1 MVQRCSNPAA
11 FLVLEPEPSI
21 RTGIRVDIY
30 DGADPATLLAVLE
43 DTWAR
48 SWTEPLQGTGS
59 GTFKVH
65 ADHPKLVANPD
76 LLAYGNIARF
86 NLDEVDRFAI
96 TIEKKDL
103 VQASAGGDGER
114 ALTVSGRGL
123 LAKLEEAVAYPQTGL
138 GGNPI
143 RGFAGIAPGHLSR
156 VLIDEAIAR
165 GALTGVVRT
174 YTDTDDSNN
183 APWAVTLDQTERA
196 GTDLLRIHERMAA
209 TAVDVY
215 MKPDLSLW
223 MVNERGIDR
232 TLQLPDT
239 GPVILQVA
247 DSITDLERSEE
258 GSIRN
263 ALLIESPGGFLER
276 SDGASIT
283 EHRRREAFLSLGN
296 ISQTDGVDR
305 AAAHVFQRSA
315 NPAAD
320 IATEVL
326 DADGKRPYV
335 DWGIGDWILFPD
347 ADNVLTKLR
356 VRSLTVSETQ
366 DGRPRFVPELA
377 TVTEEL
383 EDRLERWL
391 AAMQKGTVGGTASAV
406 AEPVNAPV
414 EVVEAVDSGI
424 TNHLAIQPHPD
435 ELNDLVDVDL
445 TGLSDGDMLWYKTSS
460 GAWIPVDGTQADG
473 KVPTVQADGS
483 IAWEAPPG
491 AGSVPPAWMIHLET
505 RDDTPH
511 ADDDEFNGSGV
522 GVPAGW
528 TEVLPAGSATHTKK
542 RGVLSTLYQSQ
553 AANDLAALMKAIA
566 SGTNVV
572 IETAARQL
580 SYSENYYMHGLV
592 FSIGT
597 TTTSAA
603 IWLMY
608 WNTTI
613 ELRSGT
619 FTNINVD
626 HNSPG
631 LVLTG
636 FGNALHYLR
645 MEYDQTSGFR
655 VHWSSDG
662 ISWVAGPFVANPL
675 GGAPT
680 HMGLGHTTWGG
691 GNPKMVTREY
701 FRVNPA

>member
-11 FLVLEPEPSI
+11 FLVLEPEPSV

-30 DGADPATLLAVLE
+30 DGADPGTLLAVLE

-48 SWTEPLQGTGS
+48 SWTDQLKGAGS
-59 GTFKVH
+59 GTFKVR
-65 ADHPKLVANPD
+65 ADHPKLQANPD

-96 TIEKKDL
+96 TIEKKNL
-103 VQASAGGDGER
+103 KQAGSAGDVDR
-114 ALTVSGRGL
+114 VLTVSGRGV

-138 GGNPI
+138 GGNPV

-156 VLIDEAIAR
+156 VLIDEAQAR

-183 APWAVTLDQTERA
+183 APWAESLDQTERA

-209 TAVDVY
+209 TAADVY
-215 MKPDLSLW
+215 MKPDLSLY

-239 GPVILQVA
+239 GPVVLYIA
-247 DSITDLERSEE
+247 DSIVELERDEE
-258 GSIRN
+258 GAIRN
-263 ALLIESPGGFLER
+263 VLLIETPGGFLER
-276 SDGASIT
+276 SDGPSVA

-305 AAAHVFQRSA
+305 AANHVFESSA

-320 IATEVL
+320 IGIEVL
-326 DADGKRPYV
+326 DVDGRRPYV
-335 DWGIGDWILFPD
+335 DWGIGDWVLAPD
-347 ADNVLTKLR
+347 ADGAETKYR
-356 VRSLTVSETQ
+356 IRALTVSETAE
-366 DGRPRFVPELA
+366 GRPVFVPELA
-377 TVTEEL
+377 TITEEL
-383 EDRLERWL
+383 EDRLTRWL
-391 AAMQKGTVGGTASAV
+391 AAMEKGTVGGTASAV
-406 AEPVNAPV
+406 SEPVQAPV

-424 TNHLAIQPHPD
+424 TNHLSLQPHPD
-435 ELNDLVDVDL
+435 ELGDLVDVDTAGETEGDVL
-445 TGLSDGDMLWYKTSS
+445 GLDDTGTWVPI
-460 GAWIPVDGTQADG
+460 AGTKADG
-473 KVPTVQADGS
+473 KVPTIQADGS
-483 IAWEAPPG
+483 VAWEAPPG
-491 AGSVPPAWMIHLET
+491 AGSVPPAWVIHLET

-511 ADDDEFNGSGV
+511 ADDDEFNVDGS

-528 TEVLPAGSATHTKK
+528 TEVKPSGNTSYVKK
-542 RGVLSTLYQSQ
+542 RGVLSSKYWGQ
-553 AANDLAALMKAIA
+553 AANDLVGLVKAIS

-572 IETAARQL
+572 IETAARQIGV
-580 SYSENYYMHGLV
+580 SENYYMHGLC
-592 FSIGT
+592 FSTGT
-597 TTTSAA
+597 LTTSPV

-608 WNTTI
+608 WNNTI

-619 FTNINVD
+619 FANINVD

-631 LVLTG
+631 VVLVNQSSHIYQRL
-636 FGNALHYLR
+636 
-645 MEYDQTSGFR
+645 EYDQTSGFQLYF
-655 VHWSSDG
+655 SPDG
-662 ISWVAGPFVANPL
+662 IQWEAGGFVANPL

-680 HMGLGHTTWGG
+680 HMGMGHTTWGG
-691 GNPKMVTREY
+691 AWAKYVARDY